1 MMFSAMISDLVMDT
15 TLQAHHEIQKS
26 SVLCDIC
33 HTRYVFSN
41 DVMRL
46 ACYHSNSNGLVGA
59 SKAVAQVRNILKVS
73 RFIYESSYP
82 N

>member
-15 TLQAHHEIQKS
+15 TLQAHHEVQKLN
-26 SVLCDIC
+26 VLCDIC

-41 DVMRL
+41 DVIRL
-46 ACYHSNSNGLVGA
+46 AYYHSNSNDLVGA
-59 SKAVAQVRNILKVS
+59 SKAVARVRDVLKAP
-73 RFIYESSYP
+73 RFTYEPPHP